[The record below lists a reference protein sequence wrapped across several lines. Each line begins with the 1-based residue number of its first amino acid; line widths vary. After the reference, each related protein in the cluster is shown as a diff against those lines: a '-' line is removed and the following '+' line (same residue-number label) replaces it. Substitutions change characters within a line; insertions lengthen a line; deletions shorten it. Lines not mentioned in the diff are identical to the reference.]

1 MFKYIHTQH
10 RTDLLVLKSSEN
22 SSFDQFSDPNLEGG
36 SAVLEVLESAPLCS
50 HLHAFM
56 VRCPYLCIFMYIYVI
71 IYVYVS
77 TFMYIYVYIY
87 VYLCIF
93 MLFFI
98 GEGILSTRLAYLDRG
113 AFPS

>member
-10 RTDLLVLKSSEN
+10 RTDLLVLKSSEH

-77 TFMYIYVYIY
+77 IFMYIYVYIY

-93 MLFFI
+93 MYIYAIFYWRGYPFNTA
-98 GEGILSTRLAYLDRG
+98 GI
-113 AFPS
+113 P

>member
-10 RTDLLVLKSSEN
+10 RTDLLVLK
-22 SSFDQFSDPNLEGG
+22 SFDQFSDPNLEGG

-56 VRCPYLCIFMYIYVI
+56 VRCPYLCIFMYVYVI